1 MKRLIAAIALASA
14 GFAAD
19 AAAAPIGLERQLAP
33 KSVLVDPRFNVAA
46 DASSA
51 TVDHGAW
58 ARFLEVYVVAS
69 PDGVNRVRYSAV
81 TKADRA
87 ALDDYI
93 AMLERTDVASLA
105 RNEQIAFWFNLY
117 NAATIRLILQNPSV
131 ASIRDIK
138 KPWDTNVATVLGRPL
153 TLNQIEHGVI
163 RPIARDPRIHYAV
176 NCASIGCPNLSLDA
190 YSGSGLDGQL
200 DAAARAYVNHPRG
213 VNVAGGK
220 VRVSKIYGWYRDDFG
235 KDDAAVLAH
244 LRAFADPALEARL
257 KGVTKISGYDYDWR
271 LNAAP

>member
-19 AAAAPIGLERQLAP
+19 AAAAPIGLERQFAP
-33 KSVLVDPRFNVAA
+33 KSVLVDPRFDVAA
-46 DASSA
+46 EASSA

-58 ARFLEVYVVAS
+58 ARFLGAYVIAS

-81 TKADRA
+81 TTQDRA

-105 RNEQIAFWFNLY
+105 RSEQIAFWFNLY
-117 NAATIRLILQNPSV
+117 NAATVRLILQNPSV
-131 ASIRDIK
+131 ASIRDVK

-213 VNVAGGK
+213 VSVADGK

-244 LRAFADPALEARL
+244 LRAFANPALEARL